1 MKSRTW
7 LALSLLVSAI
17 TWLYAARILRPWN
30 DYAGQRSELRA
41 QMWDLYPRWVGA
53 RELLLHGV
61 NPYGPEVSHEIQMA
75 FYGHIVSEQDQEKNR
90 AAGRKLV
97 DEQRFAYPVYVVF
110 LMAPLIH
117 ADFSTVKRWAPAVL
131 AVLAALC
138 VPLCLGILDWRLPWT
153 AVAAITLFTVSSPPI
168 VQGMHH
174 QQLSILVGLLLFAG
188 AWCVRK
194 ERLIFGG
201 VFLAWSTI
209 KPQMAFFPLCFF
221 LIWVT
226 GDWRKR
232 WKLLAGFLAALAA
245 LIGSGEMIL
254 PGWVHDFVEGAMA
267 YRRYFPTTS
276 LLRVAL
282 GDMLGELLGGII
294 LIGVLVFGWRKR
306 TYGADSPQFLDVFA
320 AFLIATIL
328 GFPLLTP
335 LNQALLI
342 LPALLVLRDWDTLPK
357 FSRLI
362 FIVSLSWPWIISLL
376 LLLFP
381 PRLDSPNETPLLPL
395 LLVSFFPLFLSV
407 LLMTRRRTIVEFG
420 SSHTDPQ
427 LG

>member
-17 TWLYAARILRPWN
+17 TWLYAARVLRPWN
-30 DYAGQRSELRA
+30 DYAGQRSELKA

-75 FYGHIVSEQDQEKNR
+75 FYGHIVSEQDQEKDR

-97 DEQRFAYPVYVVF
+97 DEQRFAYPVYVVV

-131 AVLAALC
+131 AGLAALC
-138 VPLCLGILDWRLPWT
+138 VPLCLGILDWQLPWT

-174 QQLSILVGLLLFAG
+174 QQLSIVASLLLFAG

-194 ERLIFGG
+194 DRLIFAG

-209 KPQMAFFPLCFF
+209 KPQMVLFPLCFF
-221 LIWVT
+221 LIWVI

-232 WKLLAGFLAALAA
+232 WKLFVSFVTALAV

-254 PGWVHDFVEGAMA
+254 PGWIHDFIEGAMA

-276 LLRVAL
+276 VLRVAL
-282 GDMLGELLGGII
+282 GDTPGGILGGII
-294 LIGVLVFGWRKR
+294 LAGVVVFGWRNR
-306 TYGADSPQFLDVFA
+306 SCAADSPQFMDAFA

-335 LNQALLI
+335 FNQALLI
-342 LPALLVLRDWDTLPK
+342 LPALLVLRDWKTLPK
-357 FSRLI
+357 FSRII
-362 FIVSLSWPWIISLL
+362 FIVSVCWPWIISFV

-381 PRLDSPNETPLLPL
+381 PRLDSLNETPLLPL

-407 LLMTRRRTIVEFG
+407 LLMSRRRKSLAFR
-420 SSHTDPQ
+420 SSYADPQ
-427 LG
+427 LV